1 MTTNLAQTASQVI
14 GTVQPLGAMKA
25 WLQRASRTVSSA
37 MCGIGGHDPLL
48 QVEHGRMFLRC
59 STCGFESPGWT
70 TSARG
75 PRPRFGG
82 DAQRHRLHS

>member
-1 MTTNLAQTASQVI
+1 MTTNLAHAASQV
-14 GTVQPLGAMKA
+14 VGAANPFGVVRAWWSKA
-25 WLQRASRTVSSA
+25 SQSVSSA

-48 QVEHGRMFLRC
+48 QVEDGRMFLRC
-59 STCGFESPGWT
+59 TSCGHETPGWT

-82 DAQRHRLHS
+82 DRARHRLN